1 MWLSCLCHGMRTLG
15 DRSLKNMPCAIWS
28 TSSQAKGT
36 KSTPFL
42 TRKERSGLSTLGLQR
57 CMVSKWVKVKALLK
71 AEILQQSV
79 ESLSLL
85 YLLFI
90 S

>member
-15 DRSLKNMPCAIWS
+15 DRSLKNSPCAIWS
-28 TSSQAKGT
+28 TSLQAKGT

-42 TRKERSGLSTLGLQR
+42 TR
-57 CMVSKWVKVKALLK
+57 MVSKWVKVKALLK